1 MIYYIK
7 REAHWTMN
15 LGKESETLEFKKT
28 TGELKEAM
36 ISISSILNKHGVG
49 TLYFGVKPNGDV
61 VGQDVSE
68 SSLRD
73 VSRFVYEFIKPQ
85 IYPMIQEEVLD
96 DRHVIKIE
104 FHGEDYPYSAAGR
117 YYLRTADEDREVTPA
132 ELRQFFIANEYKE
145 KWEKTKSQ
153 CLAKQIDKATVK
165 TFCER
170 SVSAGRLVDGR
181 YTVQTVLKR
190 FGFVD
195 GDYLTNAGNVLFGN
209 SHPVTLKAAIF
220 ATDEKLTFLDM
231 QMYEDNILN
240 LLGIAEKYIL
250 KNINWKSEIVDME
263 RAEIPEIPVAAVR
276 EILANSYA
284 HAVYNGSTYHEIC
297 VHPGKV
303 TIYSPGS
310 FASTYSPEDYINKNL
325 QSSIRNAAISKI
337 LYLNKSIEQFGSG
350 FKRINSLCKDAG
362 VKYSYEFSDNGF
374 TFVFYRKTKNVSVRQ
389 NGNEMDGT
397 VNGIEGVTVNISLN
411 KNERAVYYLLEK
423 NPYYTRKELADA
435 TSKSLR
441 TIQRTLDSLRKK
453 ELIERIGSD
462 KSGYWEVKN

>member
-1 MIYYIK
+1 
-7 REAHWTMN
+7 MN

-61 VGQDVSE
+61 IGQDVSE

-209 SHPVTLKAAIF
+209 SHPVTLKAAVF